1 LKRKKK
7 ADEATKKRLAEMEK
21 LEKVL
26 ARKQK
31 ILNKQ
36 EKENDVEKAS
46 LLKEMCGIEDGKFAV
61 DQIKTAAST
70 QASLLKRKQKLVK
83 AMEADRLKVEHEI
96 KEKTREL
103 EEELQKENQKVDNQT
118 KALLEEQKRQ
128 RNKEK
133 VLLER
138 ETEELERMNE
148 EFEDF
153 KNSLEVEQIEKD
165 MALDAKEEKLH
176 QKEQKVLTL
185 QQQQMA
191 EEKQGRERITERE
204 AEAMQALQEIQLIKT
219 DVSQH
224 QDEVKNFLADFNA
237 SYSDILNSQ
246 SSEYENF
253 KKRITSM
260 EEEAVRLTS
269 NLKEKEKSITEE
281 TIIAEKELRERL
293 LHKESL
299 VDSMEDDL
307 RKRVDEYQ
315 HFVKELSEV
324 KQSMNEEDQARK
336 TELMDNLSHYE
347 NKLSSLGKAF
357 EELSD
362 AFHTEKEKG

>member
-1 LKRKKK
+1 
-7 ADEATKKRLAEMEK
+7 
-21 LEKVL
+21 
-26 ARKQK
+26 
-31 ILNKQ
+31 
-36 EKENDVEKAS
+36 
-46 LLKEMCGIEDGKFAV
+46 
-61 DQIKTAAST
+61 
-70 QASLLKRKQKLVK
+70 
-83 AMEADRLKVEHEI
+83 
-96 KEKTREL
+96 
-103 EEELQKENQKVDNQT
+103 
-118 KALLEEQKRQ
+118 
-128 RNKEK
+128 
-133 VLLER
+133 
-138 ETEELERMNE
+138 
-148 EFEDF
+148 
-153 KNSLEVEQIEKD
+153 
-165 MALDAKEEKLH
+165 
-176 QKEQKVLTL
+176 
-185 QQQQMA
+185 
-191 EEKQGRERITERE
+191 
-204 AEAMQALQEIQLIKT
+204 
-219 DVSQH
+219 
-224 QDEVKNFLADFNA
+224 
-237 SYSDILNSQ
+237 
-246 SSEYENF
+246 
-253 KKRITSM
+253 M